1 MKAYRVQEFAVL
13 AGVTARTLHHYDRV
27 GLLRPLRTSSGYRI
41 YEDRHLERLE
51 QIIALKFL
59 GLSLKQIQ
67 DVLDRN
73 ALELVEA
80 LRVQRRVLEQRK
92 QQLDRA
98 IVAIEEAEAVIETGK
113 RPDSALLKKIIEV
126 LEMENTQEWLM
137 SYYSEDAQK
146 AIQERGHSFSKE
158 QQEQVAADWQQLYR
172 EVDAA
177 AEMDPASA
185 KAQSLAARWVKL
197 VEGFT
202 GGNPE
207 ILAGLKKLYADRT
220 NWSSGFSQQMAPYS
234 FENPKA
240 NTFICQ
246 AIEVYKA
253 AKNSK

>member
-1 MKAYRVQEFAVL
+1 MKAYRVQEFAL
-13 AGVTARTLHHYDRV
+13 MAGVTARTLHHYDRV

-98 IVAIEEAEAVIETGK
+98 IAAIGEAEAVIETGK

-137 SYYSEDAQK
+137 SYYSEDARK
-146 AIQERGHSFSKE
+146 AIQERGHTVSKE
-158 QQEQVAADWQQLYR
+158 QQEQAASDWQQLYR

-177 AEMDPASA
+177 AEMDPASPD
-185 KAQSLAARWVKL
+185 AQSLAARWVKL

-207 ILAGLKKLYADRT
+207 ILAGLKKLYTDRT
-220 NWSSGFSQQMAPYS
+220 NWPSGFSQQMAPYS
-234 FENPKA
+234 FENPNA
-240 NTFICQ
+240 NTFICR
-246 AIEVYKA
+246 AIEVYRA
-253 AKNSK
+253 AKNNK